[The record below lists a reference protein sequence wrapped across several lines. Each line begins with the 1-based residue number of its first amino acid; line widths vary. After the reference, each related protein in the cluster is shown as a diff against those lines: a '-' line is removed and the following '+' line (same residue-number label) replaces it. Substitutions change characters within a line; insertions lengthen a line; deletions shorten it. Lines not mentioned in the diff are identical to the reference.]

1 MEDKT
6 IFWWVFSKQCSNLFQ
21 FHCSSYFPNNSQLL
35 CLPRYDYSFDKNND
49 LMTIFFHTQSKIDGR
64 TNILCGCSLN
74 SSLSLSYTAHIVLCL
89 TFSKVP
95 LNFSHKRHHE
105 QGTNNYYKTFS
116 YSSYTLFLSCPLVY
130 LALLHTFHLGIVLRM
145 DFSEFYKSF

>member
-1 MEDKT
+1 MEGKT

-21 FHCSSYFPNNSQLL
+21 FHYSSYFPISSQLL
-35 CLPRYDYSFDKNND
+35 RLPRYDYSIGKNND
-49 LMTIFFHTQSKIDGR
+49 LMTIFFRKQSKIHGR
-64 TNILCGCSLN
+64 TNILCGYSLN
-74 SSLSLSYTAHIVLCL
+74 SSLSLSYTAHIVSCL
-89 TFSKVP
+89 TFSKAP
-95 LNFSHKRHHE
+95 LNFSHKNHHG

-116 YSSYTLFLSCPLVY
+116 YSSNTSFLSSLIIY